1 MLPSKTSRS
10 SSDHSSRFLYFGVVM
25 AEPLRTVMV
34 LSKPFWL
41 LMPIR
46 AAKSYVWIWKPSCA

>member
-34 LSKPFWL
+34 LSRNGK
-41 LMPIR
+41 
-46 AAKSYVWIWKPSCA
+46 KV